1 MNKTLLIISREYL
14 SRVKKKSFIIM
25 TFLGPILMASIFVA
39 SIWLSLNSEDSQN
52 IMVVDDLRLFNQ
64 FENSE
69 NIRFDI
75 VDIDLETAKKV
86 FHERDEYSSLLYLPE
101 NILYG
106 NTVLLFSKKT
116 PGFISAKYIEAQIEK
131 RLENIKLKYH
141 NIDKK
146 SYDLVKTHINI
157 NQIESKRLGQ
167 EEEKNQAA
175 GFIGLFFAFI
185 IYMFIFLY
193 GTQVMRGVIEE
204 KTNRIVEVII
214 SSVKPFQ
221 LMMGK
226 IIGIALVGLTQFL
239 LWIVF
244 TFVLV
249 TAAQTFFLDDKF
261 DMDKTPQA
269 QMTQSMQK
277 ELLTDVDAKP
287 SLDSNEVF
295 ALISKINFPYIL
307 TIFVFYFLGGYLLYG
322 AFFAAV
328 GAAVDAEVDTQQFI
342 VPISAPLIFGII
354 VAQITAT
361 SPDNPVA
368 YWFSIFPFTSP
379 VVMMV
384 KIATVPFFDLKW
396 DLLISMSLLI
406 LTFVGVTWLAA
417 KIYRV
422 GILMYGKKISYQE
435 LWKWIRNSY

>member
-25 TFLGPILMASIFVA
+25 TFLGPILLASLFVA
-39 SIWLSLNSEDSQN
+39 SVWLSLNSEDTQN
-52 IMVVDDLRLFNQ
+52 VLVVDDLQLFNTL
-64 FENSE
+64 ENSS
-69 NIRFDI
+69 NIRFES
-75 VDIDLETAKKV
+75 VDMVLDDAKKY
-86 FHERDEYSSLLYLPE
+86 FHENEVYTSLLYLPE
-101 NILYG
+101 NIIYG
-106 NTVLLFSKKT
+106 NTALLFSKKT
-116 PGFISAKYIEAQIEK
+116 PGLISSKYIESQIEK
-131 RLENIKLKYH
+131 RLETIKLKYH
-141 NIDKK
+141 DVDKK
-146 SYDLVKTHINI
+146 SYELVKTNINL
-157 NQIESKRLGQ
+157 NQIESKKLGQ

-204 KTNRIVEVII
+204 KTSRIVEVII

-239 LWIVF
+239 LWVVF
-244 TFVLV
+244 TLLLT
-249 TAAQTFFLDDKF
+249 TAAQSFLLDDKF
-261 DMDKTPQA
+261 DLNKTPQT
-269 QMTQSMQK
+269 QMTQSVQK
-277 ELLTDVDAKP
+277 DLLNDVDAQP

-295 ALISKINFPYIL
+295 ALISRINFPYIL
-307 TIFVFYFLGGYLLYG
+307 SVFLFYFLGGYLLYG

-328 GAAVDAEVDTQQFI
+328 GAAVDAEVDTQQFMI
-342 VPISAPLIFGII
+342 PISAPLFFGII

-361 SPDNPVA
+361 SPENPIA

-384 KIATVPFFDLKW
+384 KIATVPLFELKW
-396 DLLISMSLLI
+396 DLLISMVLLI
-406 LTFVGVTWLAA
+406 VTFVFVTWLAG

-422 GILMYGKKISYQE
+422 GILMYGKKVSYKE
-435 LWKWIRNSY
+435 LWKWLKNSY